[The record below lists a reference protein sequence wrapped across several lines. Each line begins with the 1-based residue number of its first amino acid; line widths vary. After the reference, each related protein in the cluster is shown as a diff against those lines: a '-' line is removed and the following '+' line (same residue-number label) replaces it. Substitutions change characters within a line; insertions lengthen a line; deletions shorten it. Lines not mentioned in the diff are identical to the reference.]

1 MIRFSDFTFTYKG
14 VKNPALKNINLTIND
29 GEKVLILGPSGSGKS
44 TLGNCINGLIPN
56 SIEGT
61 ISGHVDI
68 DGLDLEKTDIYTLN
82 TKVGTVLQDTDG
94 QFVGMTVAE
103 DVAFALEN
111 TATPQK
117 EMISKVTDSLKLVDL
132 EEKEASSPQALSGGQ
147 KQRVS
152 LAGVMVEKSGILLF
166 DEPLANLDPATGL
179 KAIELIDEIHR
190 ESGRSIIII
199 EHRLEDVLHRHIDR
213 IVLMNKGEIIYN
225 GDVSTLLK
233 SGLLV
238 EEGIREPLYLSAL
251 RKAGCDIKDE
261 DVSSLASIS
270 PSCYKEKLNDWYSRY
285 RNDDKAPDGKVI
297 LEARNI
303 SYSYDGLKKVIDD
316 VSFTLHEG
324 EMVSLLGNNGAGK
337 STLASIMMGIYKPDK
352 GTLTI
357 DGRDAT
363 QDTIYA
369 RSASV
374 GYVMQNPNHMISQA
388 KVFDEVAFGLVKR
401 GVPEK
406 EIKEAVMAV
415 LALCGLDKK
424 ASWPVS
430 ALSYGQ
436 KKRVT
441 IASILVMKPRIL
453 ILDEPTAGQDFYHYT
468 RMMEFISSLREKL
481 GISIIFVTH
490 DMHLALEYTPRSI
503 VLSGGRIIADERTS
517 EVFASEDI
525 LTRANLK
532 KTSLYELASLSG
544 IEDRASFI
552 ETFIAEEKAE
562 REENTKD
569 EVPDI
574 NIPGNHTTRERKQ
587 KKKHKEGEAKLS
599 FGLSYIPMDSPVHR
613 LSGVTKFIILFFG
626 ACLTL
631 STFDLR
637 ILLAV
642 TAISWILLKQTKV
655 PLKVFRH
662 IIFFMVLMTVI
673 NALFIYLFSPGQGTI
688 YMGTRTVLLGSE
700 DMGYALTQETLWY
713 LLVVICKYLTLFPM
727 ALMFVSATNPSEF
740 ASSLNRL
747 KISYKVSYAFALA
760 LRYLPDVIDDY
771 GHIMHSQMCRGVD
784 ISSDAKLSE
793 RLKGIANVLAPLV
806 LSSMDKIDTITN
818 AMSLRGFGREKKRTW
833 YRERRLKAADW
844 LIIIGLFAL
853 WALALYLR
861 FVKGIMFWYPFAS

>member
-14 VKNPALKNINLTIND
+14 VKTPALKNINLTIND

-56 SIEGT
+56 AIEGT
-61 ISGHVDI
+61 LSGHVDI
-68 DGLDLEKTDIYTLN
+68 DGLELAKTDIYTMN

-111 TATPQK
+111 TATPQA
-117 EMISKVTDSLKLVDL
+117 EMVRKVTDCLSLVSL
-132 EEKEASSPQALSGGQ
+132 EDKEASSPQALSGGQ

-179 KAIELIDEIHR
+179 KAIELIDDIHK
-190 ESGRSIIII
+190 ESGRTIIII

-213 IVLMNKGEIIYN
+213 IILMNKGEIIYN

-233 SGLLV
+233 SGLLIQ
-238 EEGIREPLYLSAL
+238 EGIREPLYLSAL
-251 RKAGCDIKDE
+251 RKAGCDITDQ
-261 DVSSLASIS
+261 DVSSLESIS
-270 PSCYKEKLNDWYSRY
+270 TGCYSDKLKEWYKNY
-285 RNDDKAPDGKVI
+285 RRETEEPDEKVI
-297 LEARNI
+297 FEAKDI
-303 SYSYDGLKKVIDD
+303 SYSYDGIKKVIDG
-316 VSFTLHEG
+316 VSFKLREG

-337 STLASIMMGIYKPDK
+337 STLASIIMGIYKPDK
-352 GTLTI
+352 GTITI

-363 QDTIYA
+363 ADSIYA

-388 KVFDEVAFGLVKR
+388 KVFDEVAFGLRKR
-401 GVPEK
+401 GVAEK
-406 EIKEAVMAV
+406 DIKDTVMAV
-415 LALCGLDKK
+415 LALCGLEKK

-503 VLSGGRIIADERTS
+503 VLSGGKVISDGRTS

-525 LTRANLK
+525 LLRANLK
-532 KTSLYELASLSG
+532 KTSLYDLASLSG

-552 ETFIAEEKAE
+552 ETFISAEKAE
-562 REENTKD
+562 REANTKD
-569 EVPDI
+569 ELPDI
-574 NIPGNHTTRERKQ
+574 NIPGNHTSTEKKT
-587 KKKHKEGEAKLS
+587 KKKHKDGEAKLS
-599 FGLSYIPMDSPVHR
+599 FGLSYIPMASPVHS

-637 ILLAV
+637 ILAAV
-642 TAISWILLKQTKV
+642 TIFSWILLKMTKI

-662 IIFFMVLMTVI
+662 IIVFMVLMTVI

-688 YMGTRTVLLGSE
+688 YLGTRTVILGDE
-700 DMGYALTQETLWY
+700 AMHYALTQETLWY
-713 LLVVICKYLTLFPM
+713 LLVIICKYLTLFPM

-760 LRYLPDVIDDY
+760 LRYLPDVIADY

-833 YRERRLKAADW
+833 YRERKLRTADW

-861 FVKGIMFWYPFAS
+861 FVRGIMFWYPFA